1 MAKHRNYDL
10 IVKWATDPERYCVK
24 CRASEAE
31 RWEGWHAGAL
41 LNEELQVRLVERV
54 RMMHLNGMEFP
65 APETEAPA
73 EDAQYF
79 IPHMSDGV
87 ENRLYCVWG
96 GSGYEY
102 RRLRAGL
109 VHLREEAALAH
120 ARAMLNAKE
129 VE

>member
-1 MAKHRNYDL
+1 MKHKHYDL
-10 IVKWATDPERYCVK
+10 IVKWASDPERWVVEWTFPIDNAWRPVSGDYPPWNPEVDY
-24 CRASEAE
+24 
-31 RWEGWHAGAL
+31 
-41 LNEELQVRLVERV
+41 RLVER
-54 RMMHLNGMEFP
+54 RGMMHLNGMEFP